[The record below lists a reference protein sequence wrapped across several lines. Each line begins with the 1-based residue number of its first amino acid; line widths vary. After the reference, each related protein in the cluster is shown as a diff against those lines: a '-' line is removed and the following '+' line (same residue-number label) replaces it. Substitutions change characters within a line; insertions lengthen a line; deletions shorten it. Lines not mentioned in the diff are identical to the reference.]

1 MSKDNWP
8 LYQQVMFLLY
18 FVVHDTF
25 NYQVVSG
32 AVLQKLSILS
42 SVLLIFE
49 DFWLKLPVIKL
60 QSMPSAKEC

>member
-18 FVVHDTF
+18 FVVHDSF

-32 AVLQKLSILS
+32 AVLQKLSIIALFY
-42 SVLLIFE
+42 LY
-49 DFWLKLPVIKL
+49 LKIQTTCHKA
-60 QSMPSAKEC
+60 SINA